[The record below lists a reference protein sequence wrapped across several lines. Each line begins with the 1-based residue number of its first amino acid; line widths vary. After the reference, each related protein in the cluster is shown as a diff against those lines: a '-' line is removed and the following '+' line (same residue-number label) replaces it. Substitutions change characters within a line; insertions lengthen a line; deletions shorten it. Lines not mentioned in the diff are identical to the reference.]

1 MAIHFTCSQCNKPL
15 FAQEQYAGRVVVC
28 PACQA
33 RNTIPQ
39 PQPPQPPQP
48 LLGLEGETT
57 FVPGRV
63 QTPSAVS
70 PLVEGDP
77 QLLDMEKPPV
87 EELVMVG
94 APPASTPPA
103 AEFSAAPSVTPLPAS
118 PMMPDNSAPVST
130 TPAPPASLPPAESPL
145 PPAPIAAPPVQPAI
159 SPEDATRRCPVCAE
173 TIKVLAKKCRYC
185 GAVFDESLREVDE
198 HDRKTNVSQSVIAEV
213 QRTANTWRALAVIVT
228 GLTIGWMSFIT
239 INIWSFAEPNLL
251 MIFNPLLIIGLIW
264 NSRQMK
270 SGPAQVFFSAALAI
284 MLCMPLNV
292 MLGLPFP
299 GPEMQKEIIQQNQAK
314 LKELS
319 PEEIATT
326 MKISGF
332 LFFLAVGFV
341 FSIPA
346 WVAMM
351 QVSGLQRL
359 QAKLG
364 KTK

>member
-15 FAQEQYAGRVVVC
+15 FAQEQYAGRVVAC
-28 PACQA
+28 PACQT

-39 PQPPQPPQP
+39 APPPQPPQP
-48 LLGLEGETT
+48 LMGLEGETT
-57 FVPGRV
+57 FVPGKV
-63 QTPSAVS
+63 QTPTAVS

-87 EELVMVG
+87 EELVMAG
-94 APPASTPPA
+94 APVTAPTPA
-103 AEFSAAPSVTPLPAS
+103 ASNVAPPPFVTPES
-118 PMMPDNSAPVST
+118 SAPVST
-130 TPAPPASLPPAESPL
+130 PPVSLPPAESPL
-145 PPAPIAAPPVQPAI
+145 PAAPAAPSAPAATAPSQPAI
-159 SPEDATRRCPVCAE
+159 APEDATRRCPVCAE
-173 TIKVLAKKCRYC
+173 TIKVLAKKCRFC
-185 GAVFDESLREVDE
+185 GAVFDESLRADDE
-198 HDRKTNVSQSVIAEV
+198 HDRKNNVSLSVIAEV
-213 QRTANTWRALAVIVT
+213 QRTANTWRALSVITT

-239 INIWSFAEPNLL
+239 INIWNFSDPNLL
-251 MIFNPLLIIGLIW
+251 MLFNPLLIIGLIW
-264 NSRQMK
+264 SSRQMK

-351 QVSGLQRL
+351 QVSGLNRL